1 MKKSWIVLVVALLG
15 MLILMISCSD
25 SEKTQY
31 SEGQEL
37 TLSGT
42 IKIVDN
48 DGTYYVLVTDKNEF
62 FEIPNI
68 MDEYKK
74 EGVPIKAV
82 LKIKK
87 PRTLTGLGPS
97 CEVLEYLE

>member
-1 MKKSWIVLVVALLG
+1 MKKSWIVLLVALLG

-68 MDEYKK
+68 IDEYKE